1 MICPRGME
9 RKGHFAMTTAASAPA
24 VPSVTTAVRVPAW
37 AWALLAFAVFAL
49 YFVSQENGAL
59 LSTPA
64 AQMLH
69 ELTHDARH
77 ALGVPCH

>member
-1 MICPRGME
+1 
-9 RKGHFAMTTAASAPA
+9 MTTAASASA
-24 VPSVTTAVRVPAW
+24 VPSVTTDVRVPAW

>member
-1 MICPRGME
+1 M
-9 RKGHFAMTTAASAPA
+9 ATAAVLSA
-24 VPSVTTAVRVPAW
+24 TTRVRVPVW
-37 AWALLAFAVFAL
+37 AWALLAFAVFTL
-49 YFVSQENGAL
+49 YFLVQENGAI
-59 LSTPA
+59 LSSTN

>member
-1 MICPRGME
+1 
-9 RKGHFAMTTAASAPA
+9 MTTAASVHAA
-24 VPSVTTAVRVPAW
+24 TSVRVPAW

-59 LSTPA
+59 LSAPA

>member
-1 MICPRGME
+1 M
-9 RKGHFAMTTAASAPA
+9 ATAAAATS
-24 VPSVTTAVRVPAW
+24 TTRVHVPAW
-37 AWALLAFAVFAL
+37 AWALLAFAVFTL
-49 YFVSQENGAL
+49 YFLAQENGAL